1 MIDSKENYK
10 FDLRVKGLKTTPIT
24 IKFNITF
31 FMDISNFFHVNLQL
45 QQPLISNIIAMSML
59 FLDKI

>member
-1 MIDSKENYK
+1 MVDSKENYK

-24 IKFNITF
+24 INFNITF

-45 QQPLISNIIAMSML
+45 QQPLISNIIAISML